1 MTDFKVD
8 TAIIGAGVIG
18 LAIAN
23 ELSNQNKDV
32 LVIEAQ
38 NEFGKLTS
46 SRNSGVI
53 HAGLYYSEKSL
64 KSKFCV
70 LGNKLIYDYCKKN
83 HIPHANTKIIS
94 FSKKS
99 FEYKFFFQL
108 FYFIGYI

>member
-1 MTDFKVD
+1 MSDFKVD
-8 TAIIGAGVIG
+8 AVIIGAGVVG

-64 KSKFCV
+64 KSKF
-70 LGNKLIYDYCKKN
+70 
-83 HIPHANTKIIS
+83 
-94 FSKKS
+94 
-99 FEYKFFFQL
+99 
-108 FYFIGYI
+108 